1 MSGQGGAGDG
11 GGEGTG
17 GRSQR
22 LCLWG
27 PSSAGKTA
35 LLAQLFHLGTQ
46 AGTAWE
52 VLPAAGAQDF
62 VETTRQRMREEN
74 RFPGATAAGSLSVKE
89 LGYHFRHRTRDVVAC
104 LTVEDRA
111 GVDSEQYEP
120 ISQTLIDADGLVLV
134 LDATHEPA
142 RLESF
147 LSRTLERLSHARGQP
162 PRRDPRPIAVCLAK
176 ADLWIRTA
184 EELTSATQEPGAF
197 VRRWLDGRCL
207 APLGTYCERFE
218 LFPLSA
224 IGVRLRW
231 GAVEP
236 TVFVDEKGEE
246 RLCPRGRPVNLLEP
260 FAWVLDRLLAW

>member
-1 MSGQGGAGDG
+1 MSIQGGAQDG
-11 GGEGTG
+11 GE
-17 GRSQR
+17 RSPETAGR

-46 AGTAWE
+46 AGTDWE
-52 VLPAAGAQDF
+52 ALPAAGAQDF

-74 RFPGATAAGSLSVKE
+74 RFPGATAPGSLSVKE
-89 LGYHFRHRTRDVVAC
+89 LGYHFRHRTRDAVAC

-111 GVDSEQYEP
+111 GVDWEQYVP
-120 ISQTLIDADGLVLV
+120 IGQALIEADGLVLV

-142 RLESF
+142 RLEGF
-147 LSRTLERLSHARGQP
+147 LSRTLQRLSHARGQS
-162 PRRDPRPIAVCLAK
+162 PRRDSRPIAVCLSK

-184 EELTSATQEPGAF
+184 EELASARREPGPF
-197 VRRWLDGRCL
+197 VRRWLDPRCL
-207 APLGTYCERFE
+207 VPLDTYCERFE
-218 LFPLSA
+218 LFPVSA
-224 IGVRLRW
+224 VGVRLRW

-246 RLCPRGRPVNLLEP
+246 RFCPRGRPVNLLEP
-260 FAWVLDRLLAW
+260 FAWVLDRLLAT